1 MINLGDSVL
10 HIACRENKVDMILFF
25 ITKSLHHFKELPFHL
40 MSDHAK
46 RGNSKTLINLNIEN
60 VTFNNDNFEIQSN
73 KTKSSVY

>member
-40 MSDHAK
+40 MRKDV
-46 RGNSKTLINLNIEN
+46 RGNSKTC
-60 VTFNNDNFEIQSN
+60 VPHVHV
-73 KTKSSVY
+73 KTI

>member
-40 MSDHAK
+40 MSDAK
-46 RGNSKTLINLNIEN
+46 RGNSITLVSHVHVKTSYRKS
-60 VTFNNDNFEIQSN
+60 NFQ
-73 KTKSSVY
+73 